1 MYDKVST
8 ELNFVEREKQTE
20 KFWRENDIFRKS
32 TKMREGCGSYVF
44 YDGPPT
50 ANGKPHI
57 GHVLTRVIKDMIPR
71 YHTMK
76 GAMVPRKAGWDT
88 HGLPVELEVEK
99 LLGIDGKEQ
108 IENYGIA
115 PFIEKCKESVWKY
128 KGMWEDFSGTVG
140 FWADMDDPY
149 VTYHDSYIESEWW
162 ALRQIWDKGL
172 LYKGFKV
179 VPYCPRCGTPLSSH
193 EVAQG
198 YKDVKERSAIVRF
211 KVLDEDAY
219 ILAWTTTPWTLPSN
233 VALCVHPEYDYV
245 KIRNGEFVYYL
256 AEGLLSVIEGDYEI
270 LERMKGKDL
279 EYKKY
284 MPLFDFIDRRD
295 DAYFVCCDEY
305 VTLTDGTGV
314 VHLAPA
320 FGEDDNRVGRRYK
333 LPFVQLVDAKG
344 CMTKET
350 PWEGTFCKDADKQVL
365 IYLETVGRLFSAPV
379 FEHSYPHCWRCD
391 TPLIYYARESWYI
404 EMSAVRDRL
413 IANNKTINWIPESIG
428 TGRFGDWLENVQD
441 WALSRNRYWGTPLN
455 IWECG
460 CGHRHCIGSI
470 EELKSMSDNCPE
482 KIELHRPYIDA
493 VTIRCPECGKEMK
506 RVPEVI
512 DCWFDSGAMPF
523 AQHHYPFENKDLF
536 EQQFPA
542 DFISEAVDQ
551 TRGWFYSLLAIST
564 LLFDKAPYKNVIV
577 LGLVQDENGQKMSKS
592 KGNAVDPFDALE
604 KFGADAIRWYFYTN
618 SAPWLPNR
626 FYDKAVLEGQRK
638 FMGTLWNTYAFYVL
652 YANIDKFD
660 PSKYELDLSKL
671 SVIDKWLLSRL
682 NSTVAEVDKQ
692 LGNYAI
698 PEAARAL
705 DSFVDEMSNWY
716 VRRCRERFWSKEMTQ
731 DKINAYMTLY
741 TALVTISKAAA
752 PMIPF
757 MTEEI
762 YRNLVCNI
770 YKDAPESIHLCD
782 FPTVDEKFIDA
793 DLEKAMD
800 LVLQIVVLGRSAR
813 NGANRKNR
821 QPLAL
826 LSVACSETLDETYLE
841 IIRDELN
848 VKTVEFIDDADGL
861 LTYVFKPQ
869 LKTVGPKYGRQL
881 NDIRNALATIDGNAA
896 KRELDANGMI
906 VLDLTSG
913 KVELTVDDLLIACSQ
928 KEGTFSLSDNGV
940 TVSLDT
946 NLTDALIE
954 EGHVNEIIS
963 KVQTMR
969 KEAGFEV
976 TDHIRVT
983 FKASEAMTAL
993 LLANTD
999 RIAKVALA
1007 DSVEATAPA
1016 GYVKAWDIN
1025 GEEINFGVEKI

>member
-1 MYDKVST
+1 
-8 ELNFVEREKQTE
+8 
-20 KFWRENDIFRKS
+20 
-32 TKMREGCGSYVF
+32 
-44 YDGPPT
+44 
-50 ANGKPHI
+50 
-57 GHVLTRVIKDMIPR
+57 
-71 YHTMK
+71 
-76 GAMVPRKAGWDT
+76 
-88 HGLPVELEVEK
+88 
-99 LLGIDGKEQ
+99 
-108 IENYGIA
+108 
-115 PFIEKCKESVWKY
+115 
-128 KGMWEDFSGTVG
+128 
-140 FWADMDDPY
+140 
-149 VTYHDSYIESEWW
+149 
-162 ALRQIWDKGL
+162 
-172 LYKGFKV
+172 
-179 VPYCPRCGTPLSSH
+179 
-193 EVAQG
+193 
-198 YKDVKERSAIVRF
+198 
-211 KVLDEDAY
+211 
-219 ILAWTTTPWTLPSN
+219 
-233 VALCVHPEYDYV
+233 
-245 KIRNGEFVYYL
+245 
-256 AEGLLSVIEGDYEI
+256 
-270 LERMKGKDL
+270 
-279 EYKKY
+279 
-284 MPLFDFIDRRD
+284 
-295 DAYFVCCDEY
+295 
-305 VTLTDGTGV
+305 
-314 VHLAPA
+314 
-320 FGEDDNRVGRRYK
+320 
-333 LPFVQLVDAKG
+333 
-344 CMTKET
+344 
-350 PWEGTFCKDADKQVL
+350 
-365 IYLETVGRLFSAPV
+365 
-379 FEHSYPHCWRCD
+379 
-391 TPLIYYARESWYI
+391 
-404 EMSAVRDRL
+404 MS
-413 IANNKTINWIPESIG
+413 
-428 TGRFGDWLENVQD
+428 
-441 WALSRNRYWGTPLN
+441 
-455 IWECG
+455 
-460 CGHRHCIGSI
+460 
-470 EELKSMSDNCPE
+470 
-482 KIELHRPYIDA
+482 
-493 VTIRCPECGKEMK
+493 
-506 RVPEVI
+506 
-512 DCWFDSGAMPF
+512 
-523 AQHHYPFENKDLF
+523 
-536 EQQFPA
+536 
-542 DFISEAVDQ
+542 
-551 TRGWFYSLLAIST
+551 
-564 LLFDKAPYKNVIV
+564 
-577 LGLVQDENGQKMSKS
+577 
-592 KGNAVDPFDALE
+592 
-604 KFGADAIRWYFYTN
+604 
-618 SAPWLPNR
+618 
-626 FYDKAVLEGQRK
+626 
-638 FMGTLWNTYAFYVL
+638 
-652 YANIDKFD
+652 
-660 PSKYELDLSKL
+660 
-671 SVIDKWLLSRL
+671 
-682 NSTVAEVDKQ
+682 VDKQ

-770 YKDAPESIHLCD
+770 CKDAPESIHLCD

-826 LSVACSETLDETYLE
+826 LSVACNENLDETYLE

-913 KVELTVDDLLIACSQ
+913 KVELTMDDLLISCSQ

>member
-8 ELNFVEREKQTE
+8 ELNFVEREKKTE
-20 KFWRENDIFRKS
+20 AFWRENDIFRKS
-32 TKMREGCGSYVF
+32 TEMRKGNDSYVF

-108 IENYGIA
+108 IEKYGIA

-140 FWADMDDPY
+140 FWADMDNPY

-162 ALRQIWDKGL
+162 ALRRIWDKGL
-172 LYKGFKV
+172 LYKGFKI

-211 KVLDEDAY
+211 KVADEDAY

-245 KIRNGEFVYYL
+245 KIRCGEYVYYL
-256 AEGLLSVIEGDYEI
+256 ADGLLSVIEEEYEI
-270 LERMKGKDL
+270 LDRCKGRDL

-284 MPLFDFIDRRD
+284 VPLFDFVERRD
-295 DAYFVCCDEY
+295 DAYYVTCDEY

-314 VHLAPA
+314 VHIAPA

-333 LPFVQLVDAKG
+333 LPFVQYVDAKG
-344 CMTKET
+344 CMTAET
-350 PWEGTFCKDADKQVL
+350 DWAGVFCKKADKLVL
-365 IYLETVGRLFSAPV
+365 VDLEKRGLLFASPV

-404 EMSAVRDRL
+404 EMSAVRERL

-455 IWECG
+455 IWECA
-460 CGHRHCIGSI
+460 CGKRHCVGSV
-470 EELKSMSDNCPE
+470 EELKALSDNCPDT
-482 KIELHRPYIDA
+482 IELHRPYIDA
-493 VTIRCPECGKEMK
+493 VTLRCPDCGGVMK

-523 AQHHYPFENKDLF
+523 AQHHYPFENKELF
-536 EQQFPA
+536 EKQFPA

-592 KGNAVDPFDALE
+592 KGNAVDPFEALQ

-652 YANIDKFD
+652 YADIDQFD
-660 PSKYELDLSKL
+660 PTKYVLEKDKL
-671 SVIDKWLLSRL
+671 SIIDKWLLSRL
-682 NSTVAEVDKQ
+682 NTTVAEVDRQ
-692 LGNYAI
+692 LGNYCI
-698 PEAARAL
+698 PEAAKAL
-705 DSFVDEMSNWY
+705 DAFVDEMSNWY
-716 VRRCRERFWSKEMTQ
+716 VRRCRERFWAKELTQ

-757 MTEEI
+757 MTEDI
-762 YRNLVCNI
+762 YRNLVCNL
-770 YKDAPESIHLCD
+770 DASAPESIHLCD
-782 FPTVDEKFIDA
+782 FPVCDENFIDK
-793 DLEKAMD
+793 DLEKSME
-800 LVLQIVVLGRSAR
+800 LVLRIVVLGRSAR

-826 LSVACSETLDETYLE
+826 LSVASAETLEETYLE
-841 IIRDELN
+841 IVRDELN
-848 VKTVEFIDDADGL
+848 VKKVEFIDDADGL
-861 LTYVFKPQ
+861 LSYVFKPQ
-869 LKTVGPKYGRQL
+869 LKPVGPKYGKQL
-881 NDIRNALATIDGNAA
+881 NDIRNALSAIDGNAA
-896 KRELDANGMI
+896 KRELDANGVL
-906 VLDLTSG
+906 VLDLAGG
-913 KVELTVDDLLIACSQ
+913 KVELTVDDLLISCTQ

-946 NLTDALIE
+946 TLTDELIE
-954 EGHVNEIIS
+954 EGHVNEIVS
-963 KVQTMR
+963 KIQTMR

-976 TDHIRVT
+976 VDHIRVT
-983 FKASEAMTAL
+983 FAADEKMTAL
-993 LLANTD
+993 LLANAA
-999 RIAKVALA
+999 RIAKVVLA
-1007 DSVEATAPA
+1007 ESVESAQPA

-1025 GEEINFGVEKI
+1025 GQEITFGVEKV